1 MDENHRLYRDSCLMA
16 TKTSSSSYYSSTLKA
31 HKKADLISGN
41 KKFKISKM
49 KSKGIIK
56 DLVMLDRDFT
66 NLIFVDDNDYQAY
79 TFNNCNTIVIPAWN
93 GVPNYNV
100 LLNWLKPILINCY
113 KVKDVR
119 DIISNVSNRKH
130 RFTL

>member
-1 MDENHRLYRDSCLMA
+1 
-16 TKTSSSSYYSSTLKA
+16 
-31 HKKADLISGN
+31 
-41 KKFKISKM
+41 
-49 KSKGIIK
+49 
-56 DLVMLDRDFT
+56 MLDRDFT

-93 GVPNYNV
+93 GVPNDNV